1 MLLKPWSRNVPRYSM
16 AGHELR
22 RSQSQKV
29 ARRPEQVGEACEPKI
44 QMRPHLLTGR
54 RPDPQLRKDR
64 CIGVKIDATRPS
76 GPTRYSRRGPLYR
89 YLRLLPK
96 KDQLSHAHFGT
107 FSRSISFVVQRSPFR
122 LLGQPCLLHL
132 LGSSIAH
139 DCLVRDVVCNV

>member
-16 AGHELR
+16 AGHELHI
-22 RSQSQKV
+22 SQSQKV

-44 QMRPHLLTGR
+44 QMRPLPTTCSPGADQTRNCVRTVALASKLMQPGTRG
-54 RPDPQLRKDR
+54 LRATAAAALSTAISVSCQK
-64 CIGVKIDATRPS
+64 KIN
-76 GPTRYSRRGPLYR
+76 
-89 YLRLLPK
+89 
-96 KDQLSHAHFGT
+96 SHAHFGT

-139 DCLVRDVVCNV
+139 DCAG